1 MSKRYR
7 GRKRDIETERQEE
20 KKKTERERESLFCLN
35 FEILA
40 EDFIKFEI
48 FLGGYLLYFKGRI
61 CKRKVSMI
69 P

>member
-20 KKKTERERESLFCLN
+20 KKKTERESLFCLN

-48 FLGGYLLYFKGRI
+48 FFGGYLLYFKGRI